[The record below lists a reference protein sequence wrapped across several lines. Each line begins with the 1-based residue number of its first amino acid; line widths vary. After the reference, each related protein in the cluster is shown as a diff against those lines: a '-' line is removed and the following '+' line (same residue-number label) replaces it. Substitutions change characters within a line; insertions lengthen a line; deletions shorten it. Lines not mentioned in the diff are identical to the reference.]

1 MEQLSDYSC
10 RSNRK
15 INKDIWV
22 NSASFEGVRIWFVL
36 AYDATGNNNN
46 QTGTENN
53 RMYFLPRGIIE
64 KYNVLID
71 ERRSYNQ
78 PINDLI
84 NSVIK

>member
-1 MEQLSDYSC
+1 
-10 RSNRK
+10 
-15 INKDIWV
+15 
-22 NSASFEGVRIWFVL
+22 
-36 AYDATGNNNN
+36 
-46 QTGTENN
+46 
-53 RMYFLPRGIIE
+53 MYFLPRGIIE